1 MNFDQ
6 MSIRI
11 AAKIEN
17 PAHWMLEL
25 RRIATELRLD
35 VRRCLPLA
43 PESLQI
49 ACRALLDEAG
59 KQRRTPAEILRAVD

>member
-1 MNFDQ
+1 MNYDQ

-17 PAHWMLEL
+17 PALWMLEL
-25 RRIATELRLD
+25 RRIGTELRLN

-49 ACRALLDEAG
+49 ACQSLLDEAG
-59 KQRRTPAEILRAVD
+59 KQGRTDAEILRAVD